1 MVSFD
6 YTIKEPM
13 GLHARPAGILVKK
26 LKSLPCDVSVICGE
40 RTADA
45 KKIFSIMGLAVKC
58 GETVTVKIEGEDEKA
73 VRDEVL
79 AFFEQ
84 NF

>member
-13 GLHARPAGILVKK
+13 GLHARPAGFLVKK
-26 LKSLPCDVSVICGE
+26 LKSAPCKVSVVCGE

-45 KKIFSIMGLAVKC
+45 KKIFSLMSIAVKC
-58 GETVTVKIEGEDEKA
+58 GETVTVKFEGDNEQA
-73 VRDEVL
+73 VMDEVHC
-79 AFFEQ
+79 FFEQ